1 MSGSVPFIREG
12 KQTVTGYQLREAIN
26 RWKLKLTT
34 AVSQFK
40 GSLWTF
46 EGDTTRKP
54 GEILKDVSDC
64 HDAIG
69 RLKEIQ
75 QWYNHQVKVQ
85 LPDEEITLALAVQ
98 LLPGAGQVEKM
109 WREAATDTG
118 RDRYSYGRENS
129 RSKDSEYA
137 QRAITQEEAA
147 KEAKNHF
154 EQTVINKQVPDD
166 APEFEI
172 SEIGKPLV
180 PSPWREV
187 NTLTASYGHG
197 IAVSPLQLVRAA
209 SSIVNGGI
217 LVSPTIVR
225 QKNSQK
231 KDTKKSFLRVVSPQ
245 TSHRMRQLMRLVVT
259 EGTGSKADVAG
270 FMVGSKTGTAEKP
283 GKGGYSRKKLI
294 SSFLGFFPMDAP
306 RYAVFIMVREPHLKI
321 AGQATYNLQ
330 IQNRV

>member
-1 MSGSVPFIREG
+1 MAGPSVPFIREG
-12 KQTVTGYQLREAIN
+12 QRTVTGYQLREAIN

-46 EGDTTRKP
+46 ENDTTRKP
-54 GEILKDVSDC
+54 GAILKDVSDC

-147 KEAKNHF
+147 KEA
-154 EQTVINKQVPDD
+154 
-166 APEFEI
+166 
-172 SEIGKPLV
+172 S
-180 PSPWREV
+180 
-187 NTLTASYGHG
+187 
-197 IAVSPLQLVRAA
+197 RAA
-209 SSIVNGGI
+209 HWASS
-217 LVSPTIVR
+217 
-225 QKNSQK
+225 
-231 KDTKKSFLRVVSPQ
+231 LRNAIAKGN
-245 TSHRMRQLMRLVVT
+245 TT
-259 EGTGSKADVAG
+259 EVIPDLP
-270 FMVGSKTGTAEKP
+270 EKE
-283 GKGGYSRKKLI
+283 
-294 SSFLGFFPMDAP
+294 
-306 RYAVFIMVREPHLKI
+306 YATLFALED
-321 AGQATYNLQ
+321 
-330 IQNRV
+330 